1 MDELKQIF
9 VAVTSM
15 DINDIKDETSR
26 DNNDVWDSFNH
37 LLLIS
42 EIEDKLK
49 IKFTMEE
56 VESIQNFKQLNDI
69 VLKKRRLNV

>member
-1 MDELKQIF
+1 MEELKQIF
-9 VAVTSM
+9 STVTGAN
-15 DINDIKDETSR
+15 INDINNETSR

-56 VESIQNFKQLNDI
+56 VEKIQNFKQLNDI
-69 VLKKRRLNV
+69 VLKKRG

>member
-9 VAVTSM
+9 VTVTSM